1 MRRLLIVLLIV
12 AAGAGGWWW
21 WSHRAPSADPS
32 GEDPAAGR
40 RGGVGRANT
49 VVPVLVSPATTKD
62 VPIYLDGIGTVQA
75 SAAVTVKT
83 QVDGQ
88 LIAVNFKEGQDVKA
102 GDLLAQIDPRGYQ
115 ASLDLAT
122 AKKAQDEANLA
133 NARIDLNRYAKL
145 AANAYTSAQQADT
158 ARATV
163 AQLEAQV
170 AQDQAQIDTAKVN
183 LGYTTVRAPIDGRIG
198 LRLVDPGNIVHASDA
213 TGLCTI
219 ATLTPITV
227 VFTLPQQSLPQ
238 ASRALRRGHAEVLAL
253 PQDVDR
259 PTSSSAVLDTGELLV
274 IDNSVDSTTGTI
286 KLKAIF
292 PNAALALWP
301 GGFVN
306 VRLRVETVKDALT
319 IPPVAIQRGPQGTY
333 VYVAK
338 ADNTVERRVVQI
350 GAQDGQIV
358 IVTSGLTV
366 GENVVTDGTSRM
378 IDGRKIRIAD
388 PTPAAT
394 SAPAPRPQRQRPQ
407 QN

>member
-1 MRRLLIVLLIV
+1 MRRLLIIVLIV

-21 WSHRAPSADPS
+21 WSHRTPSTTLPD
-32 GEDPAAGR
+32 DPAASR

-75 SAAVTVKT
+75 SASVTVKT

-102 GDLLAQIDPRGYQ
+102 GDLLAQIDPRSYQ

-133 NARIDLNRYAKL
+133 NARIDLNRYNKL

-158 ARATV
+158 QKATV

-170 AQDQAQIDTAKVN
+170 AQDQAQIDTARVN
-183 LGYTTVRAPIDGRIG
+183 LGFTRIASPIDGRIG
-198 LRLVDPGNIVHASDA
+198 LRLVDAGNIVHAADA

-219 ATLTPITV
+219 TTLSPITV

-238 ASRALRRGHAEVLAL
+238 ATRALTRGHAEVLAL

-259 PTSSSAVLDTGELLV
+259 PTASSAVLDRGELLV

-350 GAQDGQIV
+350 GAQDGQTV
-358 IVTSGLTV
+358 IVTAGLTP

-378 IDGRKIRIAD
+378 IDGGKIRIAD
-388 PTPAAT
+388 PTPTTA